1 MILSLTNCLDAIT
14 TTPAGMAAATV
25 NTTTTSTATI
35 NYYRPI
41 SFEHKISH
49 VSFYSIFY
57 NRPGILYILDLRQI
71 LKLFNLI
78 QSYLYT
84 WGGYHSTLG
93 CHYLRCMSKEYH
105 HPAHTLTL
113 YN

>member
-14 TTPAGMAAATV
+14 TTPVGTAAATV

-71 LKLFNLI
+71 LKLFNLT
-78 QSYLYT
+78 YT
-84 WGGYHSTLG
+84 RGEATTPLWVAII
-93 CHYLRCMSKEYH
+93 CVAC
-105 HPAHTLTL
+105 
-113 YN
+113 